1 MKQTVFLENLIAKAK
16 SDIKTIVLPEG
27 EDERILQAAHAIAE
41 MKAAKLVIL
50 GNKEEIETYFA
61 KNGWNM
67 DGIEII
73 VPENSEKLEQYAETF
88 YEMRKDKGISKEDAL
103 KQMHNY
109 NYFGTMMIK
118 AGDADGMV
126 SGANH
131 STADTVRPALQIIKS
146 AKKGRAVS
154 SAVVIVA
161 QNKPYIFSDCAI
173 IIDPTSQE
181 LADIAVDAAQ
191 TAICFGIE
199 PKVAML
205 SFSTKGSAKSEKV
218 DKVTEGV
225 KYRR

>member
-131 STADTVRPALQIIKS
+131 STADTVRPALFLPLLLLSLKTNLIFFQIARLSLIQLLKNWPILLLTPLKLLFVS
-146 AKKGRAVS
+146 ALNQK
-154 SAVVIVA
+154 
-161 QNKPYIFSDCAI
+161 
-173 IIDPTSQE
+173 
-181 LADIAVDAAQ
+181 
-191 TAICFGIE
+191 
-199 PKVAML
+199 
-205 SFSTKGSAKSEKV
+205 
-218 DKVTEGV
+218 
-225 KYRR
+225 

>member
-109 NYFGTMMIK
+109 N
-118 AGDADGMV
+118 
-126 SGANH
+126 
-131 STADTVRPALQIIKS
+131 
-146 AKKGRAVS
+146 
-154 SAVVIVA
+154 
-161 QNKPYIFSDCAI
+161 
-173 IIDPTSQE
+173 
-181 LADIAVDAAQ
+181 
-191 TAICFGIE
+191 
-199 PKVAML
+199 
-205 SFSTKGSAKSEKV
+205 
-218 DKVTEGV
+218 
-225 KYRR
+225 